1 MEKIL
6 PGKKTAFLPK
16 INTGQSITHNKKTIT
31 SAFYKFFVGVA
42 TWLLEC
48 LPSASSSSTGSKNN
62 HYIIVQHP
70 AFKFNEVSEDF
81 VKAQLRGMKTGKAMG
96 LDNIPARL
104 LIDSADIVAK
114 PLAEI
119 INYSLKSG
127 RVPLDFKSARVIP
140 L

>member
-31 SAFYKFFVGVA
+31 SAFYKFFVGAA

-48 LPSASSSSTGSKNN
+48 LPSVSSSPTGSKNI

-70 AFKFNEVSEDF
+70 PFKFNKVLEDF
-81 VKAQLRGMKTGKAMG
+81 VKAQLHGMKTGKAMG
-96 LDNIPARL
+96 LDNIPARF

-119 INYSLKSG
+119 IIL
-127 RVPLDFKSARVIP
+127 
-140 L
+140 

>member
-1 MEKIL
+1 M
-6 PGKKTAFLPK
+6 
-16 INTGQSITHNKKTIT
+16 Q
-31 SAFYKFFVGVA
+31 FFVGAA

-48 LPSASSSSTGSKNN
+48 LPSASSSSTGSKNI

-70 AFKFNEVSEDF
+70 AFKFDEASEDF

-127 RVPLDFKSARVIP
+127 RVPLDFKSARVSP